1 MESGESERQ
10 KPIDCTIPV
19 FMLEYSLE
27 NLLMKEVMERE
38 NRNRSMKVLII
49 SDTHRSLNTL
59 LEALEREEPIDMLIH
74 LGDVERQMADIRQM
88 VDCPIHMIAGN
99 NDFLSGLSNEEV
111 FKIGRYK
118 VFITHGHGYMV
129 NITEEHLQEA
139 ARELG
144 ADIVMYGHTHRPSL
158 LIEEDLITLNPGS
171 LTYPRQ
177 SGRHPSYIVMELDK
191 AGEAQFEV
199 RYL

>member
-19 FMLEYSLE
+19 FMLEYLLE

-99 NDFLSGLSNEEV
+99 NDFLSGLVNEEV
-111 FKIGRYK
+111 FHIGRYK

-129 NITEEHLQEA
+129 NITEEYLQEA
-139 ARELG
+139 ARERG